1 MMKRLVIVVLVMFV
15 VVMLSSSTDA
25 DQGMWGIGLYGGV
38 YGPTGELEKIAETG
52 FGGGLGLGYWFTDSW
67 LAGIA
72 ASYHLFGEKKLLYD
86 TKIQGG
92 FAPIDLFLSYY
103 LGSPGMI
110 RFYITG
116 RGGAYIGTGDFEET
130 DWGVAAGVGLDFP
143 INSAKTIS
151 LVFEPDY
158 YWIFAENDTLSYWGL
173 NLGLSFAF
181 GGGY

>member
-1 MMKRLVIVVLVMFV
+1 MMKRLLIVVCVMLV
-15 VVMLSSSTDA
+15 VVMLSSPTDA
-25 DQGMWGIGLYGGV
+25 EQGMWGLSLYGGV
-38 YGPTGELEKIAETG
+38 YGPTGELEKIADTG

-72 ASYHLFGEKKLLYD
+72 ASYHLFGEKELAYN

-92 FAPIDLFLSYY
+92 YTPIDLFLNYY
-103 LGSPGMI
+103 LGAPGMI
-110 RFYITG
+110 RFYLSG

-130 DWGVAAGVGLDFP
+130 DWGLTLGAGLDLP

-158 YWIFAENDTLSYWGL
+158 YWIFAENETLSYWGL